1 MSTPI
6 QLGKSRETV
15 MPAYQIRI
23 AYLTQYRRTRHYFHR
38 LIIAGDQDL
47 ALTEGRAQLAK
58 RSPNA
63 RIVHESALLRPDS
76 RDIEAAMSSG
86 WMLRDG
92 WWTRPIRAGDDLAII
107 AMHGH
112 ADSKHINARTPAGCI
127 AIDRA

>member
-1 MSTPI
+1 
-6 QLGKSRETV
+6 

-47 ALTEGRAQLAK
+47 ALAEGRALLTK
-58 RSPNA
+58 VSPNA

-76 RDIEAAMSSG
+76 GEVEAAVASG
-86 WMLRDG
+86 WTLRNG
-92 WWTRPIRAGDDLAII
+92 WWSRPIRAGDDLVII

-112 ADSKHINARTPAGCI
+112 ADSKHINARTPAGCL